1 MKSYQAF
8 HTFTSRCAL
17 RIVVQHHLTHLQE
30 GSSEIV
36 LIGQEEVAQDEEP
49 RRSNSPRSFATA
61 LHRWEMLFVASA
73 DVSAYVCPSV
83 ASIGAKQQSQPKP
96 PPPPHPRGATMRP
109 RVTPCNTSTGSP
121 SPPHV
126 YANVQI
132 ADAPSHTSPSFALPK
147 PSTIFPKPAHASK
160 DQKTS
165 YTTKWQDEDLPSL
178 VPPQLILLALTKFA
192 PVFTKTIYMNLPLIA
207 RKRLLPP
214 STRSLRTQCGGGSD
228 PISTTRDYNPLRNP
242 ATDDVLHLKGLGLL
256 TKVVSSIGVI
266 QRWDLVIL
274 VAEHRDAVTVFGAG
288 IACQVLNFTLDLA
301 QLGIGITIQS
311 TVRFEAC
318 LLRRS
323 IIISILGGIV
333 TTNDY

>member
-1 MKSYQAF
+1 MCEA
-8 HTFTSRCAL
+8 
-17 RIVVQHHLTHLQE
+17 
-30 GSSEIV
+30 
-36 LIGQEEVAQDEEP
+36 
-49 RRSNSPRSFATA
+49 
-61 LHRWEMLFVASA
+61 M
-73 DVSAYVCPSV
+73 
-83 ASIGAKQQSQPKP
+83 
-96 PPPPHPRGATMRP
+96 
-109 RVTPCNTSTGSP
+109 
-121 SPPHV
+121 
-126 YANVQI
+126 
-132 ADAPSHTSPSFALPK
+132 
-147 PSTIFPKPAHASK
+147 
-160 DQKTS
+160 
-165 YTTKWQDEDLPSL
+165 
-178 VPPQLILLALTKFA
+178 
-192 PVFTKTIYMNLPLIA
+192 
-207 RKRLLPP
+207 
-214 STRSLRTQCGGGSD
+214 
-228 PISTTRDYNPLRNP
+228 NP